1 MATTNFYLK
10 AADKKG
16 FSRVFLV
23 YQDSG
28 KKFKFPTKVKVKKCN
43 WKNGRLVKG
52 KSSEVNEVNSILD
65 GFKADIN
72 EILREGM
79 LAKKKYDVSVV
90 EKKFRLKTGEQSA
103 QNEFYKCYYEFM
115 ENSKATKSHGTILNY
130 NATLTRL
137 KDFSEY
143 RGQEITFQSINQS
156 FYEAF
161 MNYLIKEH
169 KSLNNTVGRHIKVL
183 KVFLNYC
190 KRMEIIPAETNLSA
204 FKVIKEE
211 ADIIYLTEHE
221 LFELLNLE
229 GLTKSLQQVRDN
241 FCFGCFTGLRF
252 SDIAKINKS
261 NIKEGFIEIRTE
273 KTRDALK
280 IPLNQYAKEILR
292 KYETENCT
300 RPLPPTIS
308 NQKTNE
314 YLKELCEMAEID
326 DPIEIEKFSGS
337 KKILIK
343 KPKYNLVT
351 SHTARRTF
359 VTLSLEK
366 GIRAEVVMNMTGH
379 KEYQTF
385 KKYIKITDKVKLL
398 EMNKVWDKP
407 NLKAV

>member
-1 MATTNFYLK
+1 
-10 AADKKG
+10 
-16 FSRVFLV
+16 
-23 YQDSG
+23 
-28 KKFKFPTKVKVKKCN
+28 
-43 WKNGRLVKG
+43 
-52 KSSEVNEVNSILD
+52 
-65 GFKADIN
+65 
-72 EILREGM
+72 
-79 LAKKKYDVSVV
+79 
-90 EKKFRLKTGEQSA
+90 
-103 QNEFYKCYYEFM
+103 
-115 ENSKATKSHGTILNY
+115 
-130 NATLTRL
+130 
-137 KDFSEY
+137 
-143 RGQEITFQSINQS
+143 
-156 FYEAF
+156 
-161 MNYLIKEH
+161 
-169 KSLNNTVGRHIKVL
+169 
-183 KVFLNYC
+183 
-190 KRMEIIPAETNLSA
+190 MEIIPAETNLSA

-211 ADIIYLTEHE
+211 ADIIYLTERE
-221 LFELLNLE
+221 LFKLLNLE

-261 NIKEGFIEIRTE
+261 NIKEDFIEIRTE

-292 KYETENCT
+292 KYQTTNYT